1 MNLFFL
7 LNFILQQLKYLSLA
21 HMLAWG
27 AHWCGRKLECLEKTW
42 MSIRATTIPFHIIT
56 VHHGDQTQVAV
67 VRNKCFVHCTT
78 WTQLIFKYHLYRIYF
93 LTHLSPSQQN
103 LDQTSPKEWLGVKA
117 VHDIFI
123 IRGQF
128 KVKKKKSYPNIIFS
142 STGPICSK

>member
-1 MNLFFL
+1 MNLFFFTE
-7 LNFILQQLKYLSLA
+7 LNFTTIEISLIEISLIGTYVSVRRPL
-21 HMLAWG
+21 M
-27 AHWCGRKLECLEKTW
+27 GRKLECLEKTW

-67 VRNKCFVHCTT
+67 VRNKCFVHCAT

-103 LDQTSPKEWLGVKA
+103 LDQTSSKECLKVKG
-117 VHDIFI
+117 VHDPEHFY
-123 IRGQF
+123 RSEA
-128 KVKKKKSYPNIIFS
+128 KVKSYFS

>member
-7 LNFILQQLKYLSLA
+7 LNFILQQLKYLSLKYLSLA
-21 HMLAWG
+21 HMKAWG

-67 VRNKCFVHCTT
+67 VRNKCFVHCAT

-103 LDQTSPKEWLGVKA
+103 LDQTSSKECLKVKG
-117 VHDIFI
+117 VHDPEHFY
-123 IRGQF
+123 RSEA
-128 KVKKKKSYPNIIFS
+128 KVKSYFS

>member
-117 VHDIFI
+117 VHDILI
-123 IRGQF
+123 DQR
-128 KVKKKKSYPNIIFS
+128 
-142 STGPICSK
+142 PIYG